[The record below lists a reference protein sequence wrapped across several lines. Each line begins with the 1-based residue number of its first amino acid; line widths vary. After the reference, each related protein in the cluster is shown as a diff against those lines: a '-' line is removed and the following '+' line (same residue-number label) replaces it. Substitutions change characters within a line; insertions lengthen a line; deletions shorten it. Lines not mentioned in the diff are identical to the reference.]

1 MSSSRPAAPGDEDSP
16 VERALIEFDNVSH
29 HFRGQDR
36 AAVNG
41 VSLRIADREI
51 VAVVGESGCGKS
63 TLGRICCGIIE
74 PTSGTVR
81 FRGRPVG
88 SMSRREAR
96 QFRLGVQLVHQDPFA
111 SLNPGLPL
119 RTTLGYAVSHHKI
132 VRRGELDDFLL
143 ELLRR
148 VGLDASAEFLNR
160 YPHQLSGGQRQRVA
174 IARAMSVNPNL
185 IVADEAVS
193 MLDVSMR
200 VSLLDLLLGF
210 RQDAGMAYIFISHDL
225 GVVRYFAGDGRIV
238 VMFYGVIVEEGATE
252 DVITRPSHPYT
263 CSLLKSLPV
272 PDPRRARQRRQDQA
286 AVRFAPTGTDPGPAD
301 DTGCVFRRRCPL
313 ARDKC
318 AEAPPMSDL
327 GGSHHAACWFPD
339 KVAELVASVPGASDP
354 AMAPHQP
361 QQAGDQPCST

>member
-1 MSSSRPAAPGDEDSP
+1 MSAALVEFDGVSHYFRGTGRPAVDD
-16 VERALIEFDNVSH
+16 
-29 HFRGQDR
+29 
-36 AAVNG
+36 VN
-41 VSLRIADREI
+41 LRIADGEI

-81 FRGRPVG
+81 FRGQAVNT
-88 SMSRREAR
+88 MSRKETR
-96 QFRLGVQLVHQDPFA
+96 QFRRSVQLVHQDPFA

-132 VRRGELDDFLL
+132 VRRGELDEFLTD
-143 ELLRR
+143 LLRR
-148 VGLDASAEFLNR
+148 VGLDESAEFLNR

-174 IARAMSVNPNL
+174 IARAVSLNPSL

-210 RQDAGMAYIFISHDL
+210 RQDSGMAYVFISHDL

-238 VMFYGVIVEEGATE
+238 VMFYGVIVEEGTTE
-252 DVITRPSHPYT
+252 DVITRPGHPYT
-263 CSLLKSLPV
+263 CSLLQSLPV
-272 PDPRRARQRRQDQA
+272 PDPRRARRRRQDQA
-286 AVRFAPTGTDPGPAD
+286 AARFTPDGAGTGRAG

-313 ARDKC
+313 AQDQC
-318 AEAPPMSDL
+318 AKTPPMSDL
-327 GGSHHAACWFPD
+327 GGNHRAACWFPD
-339 KVAELVASVPGASDP
+339 KVAELAVSVLGADD
-354 AMAPHQP
+354 AALAPHQP
-361 QQAGDQPCST
+361 RQPLAGNDHPPL